1 MAARSRRGLAI
12 LAAFALL
19 VTVSVPHCLMAQDA
33 TPEARSADAG
43 ITLAASGVFNPRG
56 FTWNGDGTMFVG
68 SAGIGG
74 TQKTP
79 DDRSGSVV
87 RIDDGCP
94 VAFAGDFPSASG
106 MGSRIGISDVAI
118 LDDTLYALVDGVR
131 DVQPDTPAPNGVY
144 RINPDGSWEVLAN
157 IGAWIEANPVANY
170 PYDADAGGEPYAMIS
185 DGEALWISESN
196 SGQILRV
203 ATDGAI
209 SRVADLSAG
218 HPIPTGIALAPDGG
232 VYVGYL
238 TARPYIDGG
247 SKVSKVAPDGTVTD
261 VWTGLTM
268 VTSVGV
274 GADGVLYALEMSTGN
289 PMADPFYRHDA
300 GRVVRQTG
308 PSSLAEVAT
317 GLDLPIAMAFG
328 PDGGLF
334 VALPAL
340 SEDAKPGAIV
350 RIETAV
356 AASLPVAMTGDL
368 LVNACAPEAIGLPSP
383 SASPAASP
391 AA

>member
-1 MAARSRRGLAI
+1 MTDRARRGLALLI
-12 LAAFALL
+12 ALAVL
-19 VTVSVPHCLMAQDA
+19 VPAGLPHRLQAQDA
-33 TPEARSADAG
+33 TSDTGTADAV
-43 ITLAASGVFNPRG
+43 ITLVAGDVPNPRG
-56 FTWNGDGTMFVG
+56 FTWNGEGTLFVG

-79 DDRSGSVV
+79 NDRSGSVV

-94 VAFAGDFPSASG
+94 VNFAGDFPSSSD

-118 LDDTLYALVDGVR
+118 LNDTLYALVDGVR
-131 DVQPDTPAPNGVY
+131 DVQADTPAPNGVY

-170 PYDADAGGEPYAMIS
+170 PEDADAGGEPYAMIS
-185 DGEALWISESN
+185 DGEGLWISESN

-203 ATDGAI
+203 TADGAI
-209 SRVADLSAG
+209 TRVADLSAD
-218 HPIPTGIALAPDGG
+218 HPFPTGIALAPAGG

-268 VTSVGV
+268 LASVGV
-274 GADGVLYALEMSTGN
+274 AADGTLYALEMSTGN
-289 PMADPFYRHDA
+289 PMTDPFYRHDA
-300 GRVVRQTG
+300 GRVVRHTG
-308 PSSLAEVAT
+308 PSSLEEVAT

-328 PDGGLF
+328 PDGGLY

-340 SEDAKPGAIV
+340 SEEAKPGSIV
-350 RIETAV
+350 RIETA
-356 AASLPVAMTGDL
+356 ATLPLAMTADVL
-368 LVNACAPEAIGLPSP
+368 TADCAVESMPSAAP
-383 SASPAASP
+383 IASPAASP